1 MIVFYYNDNKQNN
14 NNAVKAEEIDRILS
28 HIEKASDSNISKA
41 SDSNISK
48 ASDSNISDKQC
59 EIDIS
64 VKETGEHITNNFSKN
79 LRILR
84 KFSKLKQEDIEEKTN
99 ISHHAIAS
107 YEIGR
112 REPTAKNLCLIAKLF
127 NVNPMYL
134 MEKDLSKHNY
144 LLVVSKNNSFAENL
158 KIIRNS
164 LEMTQE
170 EFAYYTGLTLKSV
183 INYENKVHLP
193 DYSSL
198 KILAEKLIIDPFEL
212 VGTGK

>member
-14 NNAVKAEEIDRILS
+14 NNAVKTEEIDRIFS
-28 HIEKASDSNISKA
+28 HIEKASDSNMGV
-41 SDSNISK
+41 
-48 ASDSNISDKQC
+48 KQC
-59 EIDIS
+59 EVDTL
-64 VKETGEHITNNFSKN
+64 VKETGEHLTNNFSNN
-79 LRILR
+79 LRMLR
-84 KFSKLKQEDIEEKTN
+84 KLFKLKKEDIEEKTN

-112 REPTAKNLCLIAKLF
+112 REPTAKNLCLLAKLF
-127 NVNPMYL
+127 GVNPMYF
-134 MEKDLSKHNY
+134 MENDLSKHNY
-144 LLVVSKNNSFAENL
+144 LLFVSKNHSFAENL

-164 LEMTQE
+164 LEMTQK
-170 EFAYYTGLTLKSV
+170 EFAHYTGLNLGSV
-183 INYENKVHLP
+183 INYENKVLLP

>member
-1 MIVFYYNDNKQNN
+1 MIIFYYNDNKQNN
-14 NNAVKAEEIDRILS
+14 NKGVKTEEINRIFS
-28 HIEKASDSNISKA
+28 HIERASESNI
-41 SDSNISK
+41 DVE
-48 ASDSNISDKQC
+48 QC
-59 EIDIS
+59 EIDTL
-64 VKETGEHITNNFSKN
+64 VEETSELKTNNFSKN
-79 LRILR
+79 LRLLR
-84 KFSKLKQEDIEEKTN
+84 KSFKLKQEDIEEKTN
-99 ISHHAIAS
+99 ISHHTIAS

-112 REPTAKNLCLIAKLF
+112 REPTAKNLCLLAKLF

-134 MEKDLSKHNY
+134 MENDLSKHKY
-144 LLVVSKNNSFAENL
+144 LHVVSKSNSFAENL

-164 LEMTQE
+164 LKMTQK

-198 KILAEKLIIDPFEL
+198 KILAEKLVIDPFEL